1 MLPHW
6 SDLYNKINM
15 EGHSNFTPHNNPD
28 VKVLDDQVFP
38 NIRRSSLHRVACWT
52 PIFPCIETIGCISDD
67 AKMAKFTIK
76 NEESE
81 CVVIFLPM
89 EVKKYYK
96 LRDPEERLNTNF
108 VVKFYELHETSWLV
122 ASWWKEDKNFT
133 NRNNGWYKMVK
144 LTDPYIY
151 LMALI
156 NLLYREKDYS
166 KFSEAWMPLAYTV
179 AISRNSF
186 NWGAII

>member
-1 MLPHW
+1 
-6 SDLYNKINM
+6 
-15 EGHSNFTPHNNPD
+15 
-28 VKVLDDQVFP
+28 VFP
-38 NIRRSSLHRVACWT
+38 NIRQSSLHRVASRT
-52 PIFPCIETIGCISDD
+52 LIFPCIKTIGWIIDHE
-67 AKMAKFTIK
+67 KMVKCTINNDK
-76 NEESE
+76 GD
-81 CVVIFLPM
+81 CFGIFIPV

-96 LRDPEERLNTNF
+96 LRDPEERLNIDFFFT
-108 VVKFYELHETSWLV
+108 FYELHETSWLV

-144 LTDPYIY
+144 LTDPYMY